1 MLYATLQ
8 SSAGRIKLF
17 FRTYHLEDSLQE
29 RFLSLIRRNISLRA
43 VTVRIYN
50 DHAFLFNCL
59 AALSS
64 SCPDLKSLVLTAP
77 DGYNHQTNQL
87 LMQICVRLEH
97 FRIYDGDAPPLQDS
111 DVLGS
116 CAKITDFAI
125 CGSLFGPSAFESL
138 IRHFPHLTLLDL
150 KRCNGVTSSMSL
162 RILTSCHLL
171 TEFCAGGS
179 LAAQDILGVG
189 TQDDQGEE
197 KLEPQD
203 WVCLSLKRLS
213 ISISGL
219 RNRPPQWQSLI
230 LGQIA
235 RLHDLRDLSIG
246 PKRGDFREEDHVA
259 AMELDEDDGIQ
270 LRLEAGLAIL
280 SGLKCLEVIGFLGLR
295 ENMDEDDVHW
305 MLDAWPNLV
314 GIVGKV
320 HFQKHE
326 ELVEFLEDRD
336 NLCTVFGIK

>member
-1 MLYATLQ
+1 MQTLNFGFHC
-8 SSAGRIKLF
+8 SGSPHAYLGW
-17 FRTYHLEDSLQE
+17 
-29 RFLSLIRRNISLRA
+29 IRRCPQLASLCWNVGA
-43 VTVRIYN
+43 VDIFSVDSFCEILSTFCQHIEKLDLGERVLG
-50 DHAFLFNCL
+50 DDDL
-59 AALSS
+59 A
-64 SCPDLKSLVLTAP
+64 
-77 DGYNHQTNQL
+77 Q
-87 LMQICVRLEH
+87 
-97 FRIYDGDAPPLQDS
+97 
-111 DVLGS
+111 VLGS
-116 CAKITDFAI
+116 CSKITDFAI

-189 TQDDQGEE
+189 TQDDQGQE

-246 PKRGDFREEDHVA
+246 PKRGDFSEEDHVA

-270 LRLEAGLAIL
+270 LRLESGESGLAIL